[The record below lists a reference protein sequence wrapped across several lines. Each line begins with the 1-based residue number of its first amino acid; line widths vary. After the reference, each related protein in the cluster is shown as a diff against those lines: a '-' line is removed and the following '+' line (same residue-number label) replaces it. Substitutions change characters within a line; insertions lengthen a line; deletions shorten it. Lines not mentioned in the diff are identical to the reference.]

1 MTAALGPAAPGS
13 VADAWESAYLR
24 FESPAQEIRKFGGR
38 LRGLG
43 AGAWPRGTKVLE
55 LFCGR
60 GNGLRALAG
69 LGFWNV
75 FGVDLSPT
83 LVARSPA
90 RGQLVVADCR
100 RLPFAAA
107 SREVAV
113 VQGGLHHLMR
123 LPEDLEET
131 LAEVRRVLGRGGR
144 LVVVEPWR
152 TPFLSL
158 VHRIVASPHA
168 RRVWKRLEA
177 LGTMID
183 LEGQTYVDWLNH
195 PAEVLTCLRRGF
207 DVEVCRRRWGKLL
220 FVGRKR

>member
-1 MTAALGPAAPGS
+1 MGKR
-13 VADAWESAYLR
+13 VSAIR
-24 FESPAQEIRKFGGR
+24 VPAQEIRKFGGR

-69 LGFWNV
+69 LGFWDV

-90 RGQLVVADCR
+90 RGRLVVADCR

-123 LPEDLEET
+123 LPGDLEET
-131 LAEVRRVLGRGGR
+131 LAEVRRVLGRGDAWWLLNRGGR
-144 LVVVEPWR
+144 PFCPW
-152 TPFLSL
+152 S
-158 VHRIVASPHA
+158 IESSPVPTRGESGSGWRPSA
-168 RRVWKRLEA
+168 R
-177 LGTMID
+177 
-183 LEGQTYVDWLNH
+183 
-195 PAEVLTCLRRGF
+195 
-207 DVEVCRRRWGKLL
+207 
-220 FVGRKR
+220 